1 MTRKKRL
8 VFLPLGGSGEI
19 GMNLNLFGYG
29 APDHEKWIMVDCGV
43 TFGSHDTP
51 GVDIILPDYEFI
63 KERRKQLSAIILTH
77 AHEDHIG
84 AIAHIW
90 PDLRVPM
97 YATPFTARMMMDK
110 FKDLGVNVEGFLH
123 VIPLKSTLTLGDF
136 KVEFV
141 SITHSIPEP
150 NGLFIQTPT
159 ASVYHTGDWKFDP
172 NPVLGDVTDHKRIAE
187 LAKIGVDAC
196 ICDSTNA
203 LDKGVAGSEADILGP
218 MVEAIQQ
225 CKGRV
230 AITTFASNVARM
242 KTLMQ
247 ASIQAGRKFTL
258 CGRSAERIYAHGREM
273 NYFGGLPDPVA
284 LEDAMK
290 EAKSNIVCICTGS
303 QGESRSALG
312 RMASDLHPHFRLD
325 EGDSVIFSSKTIP
338 GNEKAIFA
346 MYNKLA
352 QKNVNIITSKSFDI
366 HVSGH
371 PCEQDLVQLYEML
384 KPTTAIPVHGEIRHM
399 NRHAEIALSHGA
411 DYALVPQNGDLVEI
425 SKSGVTCDSEI
436 EAGRIYVDGNIKED
450 AKTGSCA
457 ERRRLVY
464 AGYTAMT
471 VNVDMEGNLLDHPT
485 IQTFGVPTSDA
496 LFGKAGQGYLQ
507 KQLIDIYENLDYHD
521 YADDQKLAEAFR
533 LGYRRIIN
541 RAWGKKPIT
550 SVTVNRLDVAFRR
563 QRRGKR

>member
-1 MTRKKRL
+1 MAKQKRL

-29 APDHEKWIMVDCGV
+29 APDQEKWIMVDCGI
-43 TFGSHDTP
+43 TFGSNDTP

-63 KERRKQLSAIILTH
+63 KERRENLSAIILTH

-110 FKDLGVNVEGFLH
+110 FKDLGVKTDGFLH
-123 VIPLKSTLTLGDF
+123 TIPLKSNLTLGDF

-172 NPVLGDVTDHKRIAE
+172 NPVLGDATDHERISE
-187 LAKIGVDAC
+187 IAKIGVDAC

-203 LDKGVAGSEADILGP
+203 LDKGVAGSEADILEP
-218 MVEAIQQ
+218 MIEAIKGCQ
-225 CKGRV
+225 GRV

-247 ASIQAGRKFTL
+247 ATIKAGRKFTL

-290 EAKSNIVCICTGS
+290 EAKADIVCICTGS

-312 RMASDLHPHFRLD
+312 RMSTDTHPYFRLD
-325 EGDSVIFSSKTIP
+325 EGDTVIFSSKTIP
-338 GNEKAIFA
+338 GNEKAIFG
-346 MYNKLA
+346 MYNRLSE
-352 QKNVNIITSKSFDI
+352 KNVNIITSKSFDI

-371 PCEQDLVQLYEML
+371 PCEQELAQLYEIL
-384 KPTTAIPVHGEIRHM
+384 KPTSSIPVHGEIRHM
-399 NRHAEIALSHGA
+399 NRHAEIALEHGA
-411 DYALVPQNGDLVEI
+411 DYAIVPQNGDIIEI
-425 SKSGVTCDSEI
+425 TKQGVSCDSEV
-436 EAGRIYVDGNIKED
+436 EAGRIYVDGNIKEE
-450 AKTGSCA
+450 AKSGSCA

-464 AGYTAMT
+464 AGYAAMT
-471 VNVDMEGNLLDHPT
+471 VNVDMDGNLLDYPT
-485 IQTFGVPTSDA
+485 IQTFGVPTSQA
-496 LFGKAGQGYLQ
+496 LFGSAGEGYLQ
-507 KQLIDIYENLDYHD
+507 KQLIDVYENLDYHD
-521 YADDQKLAEAFR
+521 YADDKKLSEAFR
-533 LGYRRIIN
+533 MGYRRIIN

-550 SVTVNRLDVAFRR
+550 SVKVNRLDVALRR
-563 QRRGKR
+563 RRKKR